1 VRQLSRTSTLNTP
14 VLWINA
20 YLQEKL
26 ENLGFDTIPFFP
38 TIPSTINNLTEFFP
52 QNGIMATYDRMI
64 RMRRGPFPHIK
75 CEQLLYYFYATA
87 ENSIVNM
94 VQITEKTLRLMDRE
108 DETAEEI
115 NEWCRRKGSIL
126 VEGETIEPNF
136 NFVNFK
142 VFQLQE
148 TRDIINFATARTYAG
163 NKIIIYYDYIML
175 EQ

>member
-1 VRQLSRTSTLNTP
+1 VSKTSILNTP

-26 ENLGFDTIPFFP
+26 QSLGFDTMPFFP
-38 TIPSTINNLTEFFP
+38 SLPSTINDLTDYFP
-52 QNGIMATYDRMI
+52 TGGVMATYDRMI
-64 RMRRGPFPHIK
+64 RMRRNPFPHIK

-87 ENSIVNM
+87 ENSVVNM
-94 VQITEKTLRLMDRE
+94 VKITEQTLRLMDRE
-108 DETAEEI
+108 DETAEEL
-115 NEWCRRKGSIL
+115 NKWCIAKGSIL

-136 NFVNFK
+136 NFTNFK

-148 TRDIINFATARTYAG
+148 TRDIINFGTARTYAG

>member
-1 VRQLSRTSTLNTP
+1 MSKTSILNTP

-26 ENLGFDTIPFFP
+26 QSLGFDTMPFFP
-38 TIPSTINNLTEFFP
+38 SLPSTINDLTDYFP
-52 QNGIMATYDRMI
+52 TGGVMATYDRMI
-64 RMRRGPFPHIK
+64 RMRRNPFPHIK

-87 ENSIVNM
+87 ENSVVNM
-94 VQITEKTLRLMDRE
+94 VKITEQTLRLMDRE
-108 DETAEEI
+108 DETAEEL
-115 NEWCRRKGSIL
+115 NKWCIAKGSIL

-136 NFVNFK
+136 NFTNFK

-148 TRDIINFATARTYAG
+148 TRDIINFGTARTYAG